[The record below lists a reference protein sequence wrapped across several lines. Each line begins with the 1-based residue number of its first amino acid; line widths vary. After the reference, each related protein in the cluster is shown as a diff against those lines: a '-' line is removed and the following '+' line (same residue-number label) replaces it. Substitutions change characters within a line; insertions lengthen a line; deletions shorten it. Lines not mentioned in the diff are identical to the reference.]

1 MLYSRYNNKGGCFKM
16 KETYNGWSNRET
28 WLVNLYFGDAFEEY
42 IREEIEENE
51 NKWDAYN
58 IGKAYEE
65 FVLSSIEEELENLS
79 PFLSDFIDLSKIEW
93 YELGE
98 NVLIG

>member
-1 MLYSRYNNKGGCFKM
+1 MS
-16 KETYNGWSNRET
+16 YNGWKNRET

-79 PFLSDFIDLSKIEW
+79 TFLSDFIDLSKIEW

-98 NVLIG
+98 NVLLE

>member
-1 MLYSRYNNKGGCFKM
+1 M

>member
-1 MLYSRYNNKGGCFKM
+1 M

-58 IGKAYEE
+58 IGEAYKD
-65 FVLSSIEEELENLS
+65 FVLSFIEEELENLS

-98 NVLIG
+98 NVLLE